1 LDLKLLIKKC
11 KKQDRAAQHFL
22 YILFKDRL
30 FALALKYC
38 KNYDEA
44 QDVLQDAFIAIFKNI
59 KNYRGNGSFEGW
71 IKRIVINRAIDRY
84 KNAPYITAID
94 EKTVGEDTSIVS
106 VELPVSLKEMLNF
119 IQELPDR
126 YRLVFNLYE
135 LDNYSHAEISK
146 KLEISEGTSKSN
158 LHRAKILLKKKLEAY
173 IALKKNSIVNGY

>member
-1 LDLKLLIKKC
+1 LDQKVLIKKC
-11 KKQDRAAQHFL
+11 KKQDRVAQHTL

-44 QDVLQDAFIAIFKNI
+44 QDILQDSFIAIFNNI
-59 KNYRGNGSFEGW
+59 KNYRGSGSFEGW
-71 IKRIVINRAIDRY
+71 AKRIVINRAIDRY
-84 KNAPYITAID
+84 KNAPFITAID
-94 EKTVGEDTSIVS
+94 EKIVAEDTSIS
-106 VELPVSLKEMLNF
+106 SIESPVSLHEMLKF

-146 KLEISEGTSKSN
+146 KLDISEGTSKSN
-158 LHRAKILLKKKLEAY
+158 LHRAKILLKKKLEAH